1 MNFHEMAHVS
11 RYFKAVQSKKAKA
24 RQFLQ
29 VEEPKAVIYAE
40 MKHLLWYHVRKIL
53 DQNEAFVLTTKKVRK
68 TLQ

>member
-29 VEEPKAVIYAE
+29 VEEDIIYAE